1 MENVFIRLN
10 GRGNA
15 WPVFVGSTHPFYSVN
30 DPDDLGNVSY
40 SIIGSKD
47 TELNLQ
53 QIEWELLID
62 AGNNT
67 ASYIIRHEN
76 RIPEAIILTHPHLDH
91 TVGIDWIAESYV
103 YRHEFKKR
111 YPLYATLPCWE
122 FVKQSFPQLEK
133 IIEFHELVPGIQC
146 KIDEVE
152 DMGVT
157 AFPVY
162 HGDSGYGSSL
172 LLFDY
177 QKNGDQIVRAVIT
190 GDMLT
195 PLLRDK
201 DFREIAK
208 AKVLYI
214 DCNNRFSFPG
224 SNHGSITTIDPKTGT
239 KSAYLSKWIEELN
252 FSKLAAP
259 HLQQPFNNETHVYF
273 NEFLKDNKDLKR
285 IPYSIIEFLKLAEI
299 PSTQLIHYSGF
310 DDKKY
315 YNEQVLNDKELV
327 SWANQ
332 VIIKEGLNSDIVVPQ
347 TGDIF
352 KLA

>member
-1 MENVFIRLN
+1 MESVFVRLN

-15 WPVFVGSTHPFYSVN
+15 WPVFVGSSHPFYSLN

-40 SIIGSKD
+40 SIIGSKNTKSD
-47 TELNLQ
+47 IR
-53 QIEWELLID
+53 QINWELLVD

-67 ASYIIRHEN
+67 VSYIIRHEN

-103 YRHEFKKR
+103 YRHEFKRK

-122 FVKQSFPQLEK
+122 FVKLSFPQLKK
-133 IIEFHELVPGIQC
+133 IIEFHELVPGMQC
-146 KIDEVE
+146 KINEVNG
-152 DMGVT
+152 MSVT

-162 HGDSGYGSSL
+162 HGDSGYGASL

-177 QKNGDQIVRAVIT
+177 LNNDHDAVRAVFT
-190 GDMLT
+190 GDMLC

-208 AKVLYI
+208 ANILYI

-224 SNHGSITTIDPKTGT
+224 SNHGSITTLDPRTGA
-239 KSAYLSKWIEELN
+239 KSTYLSKWLEDLN

-259 HLQQPFNNETHVYF
+259 HLQFPFNNEIHGYF
-273 NEFLKDNKDLKR
+273 NEYLRDNKDLKR
-285 IPYSIIEFLKLAEI
+285 IPVSITEFLKLAEI
-299 PSTQLIHYSGF
+299 RHTKLIHYSGF
-310 DDKKY
+310 DDQKY
-315 YNEQVLNDKELV
+315 YNEKVLNDNELE

-332 VIIKEGLNSDIVVPQ
+332 IITREGLNSRIYVPR
-347 TGDIF
+347 TGDVF
-352 KLA
+352 KLT